1 MGHQW
6 LPAVLL
12 LVGGAGGGW
21 FAPHEFH
28 EKVDLTLRV
37 HKQHLDALQELKRMH
52 GVQFTIDDLH
62 HVHKGTVNTM
72 REFLDRLRAKGTP
85 KEQGRDRGTRGQ
97 AGAAISFAAGR
108 AVASGR
114 GATGDTGAQV
124 IDAIAAALAPLGLRL

>member
-37 HKQHLDALQELKRMH
+37 HKQHLDVLQELKRMH
-52 GVQFTIDDLH
+52 AVQFTIDDLH
-62 HVHKGTVNTM
+62 HVHKGTVNYGVTVI
-72 REFLDRLRAKGTP
+72 ANGWC
-85 KEQGRDRGTRGQ
+85 
-97 AGAAISFAAGR
+97 
-108 AVASGR
+108 AVA
-114 GATGDTGAQV
+114 T
-124 IDAIAAALAPLGLRL
+124 LAHACRIML